1 MNNNKQITDDIEF
14 RLFDLIQT
22 NRESID
28 LSLKKKLSDEH
39 KRLVVENP
47 DITRE
52 EIIKGLSDSV
62 RNELELI
69 KNERIM
75 NTLTHHIPRIS
86 FWVTLWGIIT
96 ILMFLLVIVVSIDSI
111 K

>member
-1 MNNNKQITDDIEF
+1 MKKQITNDIEL

-39 KRLVVENP
+39 KRLIDENP

-62 RNELELI
+62 SNELDLI

-75 NTLTHHIPRIS
+75 NALTHHIPRIS
-86 FWVTLWGIIT
+86 FWITLWGIVA
-96 ILMFLLVIVVSIDSI
+96 ILMFLLVIVMFVDII
-111 K
+111 R